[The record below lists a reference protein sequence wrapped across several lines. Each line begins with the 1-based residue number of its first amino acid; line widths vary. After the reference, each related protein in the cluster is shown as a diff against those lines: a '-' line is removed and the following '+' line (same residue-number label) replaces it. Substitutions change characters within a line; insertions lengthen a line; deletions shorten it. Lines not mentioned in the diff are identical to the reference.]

1 MSRGLLAQLPSNP
14 NHKCR
19 IQGLA
24 LQRTSSLVPGSD
36 AGFPSGATARPSS
49 SLPIALG
56 FGLKCAALRD
66 STFVIRAC
74 HRCFR
79 HCSNQKITNKAA
91 VERVS
96 NPSTVEQPDW

>member
-1 MSRGLLAQLPSNP
+1 MSRDLLAQFPRNP

-24 LQRTSSLVPGSD
+24 LQRTFSPVPGLD
-36 AGFPSGATARPSS
+36 AGSPSGATASPSS
-49 SLPIALG
+49 LLPIAPGL
-56 FGLKCAALRD
+56 GLKCAALRD
-66 STFVIRAC
+66 STFVIRAFR
-74 HRCFR
+74 RCFR

-96 NPSTVEQPDW
+96 HPSIVG